1 MDEVREKVI
10 KFKSVME
17 KYLIRDEDSI
27 LLLDPQKKEFEAGL
41 EKV

>member
-27 LLLDPQKKEFEAGL
+27 LLLDPQKKEFEARL